1 MGMKINKGTFFIV
14 LALTLLIAYVAF
26 FGVHVQVDK
35 YKLDI
40 PGAGDMRF
48 GIDIRG
54 GVDAVYEPVGL
65 DRVPTADELESA
77 RAVIETRLDQKNI
90 LDRDVTVDRT
100 NGDIIVR
107 FPWKSDETDFDP
119 QKAISELGET
129 AKLTFRDSEGNV
141 VVDGSH
147 VVKSVVGQDLEN
159 GGYEVDLT
167 FDDEGKKLFAEATAK
182 MIGKPISIYMDD
194 VLITSP
200 TVQSAIPNGEARI
213 TGTGTLEETSALAQK
228 IAAGAL
234 PFSMEA
240 RNYSTISPTLGA
252 GALNIMV
259 TAGTIA
265 FIIICILL
273 ILYYKLSG
281 VVACVAL
288 AIQVSGQLLA
298 LSIPQ
303 ITLTLP
309 GIAGV
314 ILSIGMGVDANIIIS
329 ERISEEI
336 KAGRKTQAA
345 IAMGFKNAFS
355 SVFDGNI
362 TVMIVAIILMVLGS
376 GAMLSFAYSLLTGV
390 LLNFLAGVTASRL
403 MMRSLS
409 LYPKLSNEWLYTC
422 LTRRVTL

>member
-1 MGMKINKGTFFIV
+1 MKINRGTFFIV
-14 LALTLLIAYVAF
+14 LGLTLIIAWIAF
-26 FGVHVQVDK
+26 FGLRIQVDK
-35 YKLDI
+35 YVFKI
-40 PGAGDMRF
+40 PGASDMRF

-54 GVDAVYEPVGL
+54 GVDAVYEPVDL
-65 DRVPTADELESA
+65 NRVPTADELESA
-77 RAVIETRLDQKNI
+77 RAIIETRLDQKNI

-107 FPWKSDETDFDP
+107 FPWKSDETEFDP
-119 QKAISELGET
+119 QQAISELGET
-129 AKLTFRDSEGNV
+129 AKLTFRDMSGNIL
-141 VVDGSH
+141 VDGSH
-147 VVKSVVGQDLEN
+147 VKQSVAAQSEF
-159 GGYEVDLT
+159 GGYEVALV
-167 FDDEGKKLFAEATAK
+167 FDEEGAKLFAEATKQLVGQRIA
-182 MIGKPISIYMDD
+182 IYMDE
-194 VLITSP
+194 LQITAP
-200 TVQSAIPNGEARI
+200 TVESEIPNGEARI
-213 TGTGTLEETSALAQK
+213 TNTGTLKETSELAQK

-252 GALNIMV
+252 EALNVMIR
-259 TAGTIA
+259 AGMLA
-265 FIIICILL
+265 FIIICVLL
-273 ILYYKLSG
+273 ILYYRLTG
-281 VVACVAL
+281 VVACIAL
-288 AIQVSGQLLA
+288 LLQVSGQLLA

-309 GIAGV
+309 GIAGI
-314 ILSIGMGVDANIIIS
+314 ILSIGMGVDANIIIG

-336 KAGRKTQAA
+336 KSGKRTPAA

-409 LYPKLSNEWLYTC
+409 LYPKLSHEPLYES
-422 LTRRVTL
+422 LSRRITL